1 MKRTYAS
8 TLRKTALAAAGSL
21 LVLQAATAWAAPAS
35 RYFAVGRT
43 LVERGEMADGLR
55 LVAAAVALTPGDG
68 EARAFLLATL
78 DGPCCSQDV
87 GLHAVV
93 LPVLP
98 KDPDLL
104 DRLAGLYERQA
115 RFRDAASLHMR
126 DVPLSPDDPEY
137 HARMFLYFE
146 LVGDMEHARRC
157 FARYTALGGHRA
169 EILDRAPGQSDP
181 SRGVGSGR
189 GGFPAQGS

>member
-1 MKRTYAS
+1 MKRFHAS
-8 TLRKTALAAAGSL
+8 TLRKAALAALGSGW
-21 LVLQAATAWAAPAS
+21 LVLQGAAAWAAPVP
-35 RYFAVGRT
+35 RYLEVGRT

-55 LVAAAVALTPGDG
+55 LVAAAVALNPGDAQ
-68 EARAFLLATL
+68 ARALLLATL
-78 DGPCCSQDV
+78 DGPCCNQDI
-87 GLHAVV
+87 GLHAVI

-98 KDPDLL
+98 HDPDLL
-104 DRLAGLYERQA
+104 DRLAGLYEHQA
-115 RFRDAASLHMR
+115 RFLAAAALRMR

-169 EILDRAPGQSDP
+169 EILDRAPGRP
-181 SRGVGSGR
+181 APFRGS
-189 GGFPAQGS
+189 